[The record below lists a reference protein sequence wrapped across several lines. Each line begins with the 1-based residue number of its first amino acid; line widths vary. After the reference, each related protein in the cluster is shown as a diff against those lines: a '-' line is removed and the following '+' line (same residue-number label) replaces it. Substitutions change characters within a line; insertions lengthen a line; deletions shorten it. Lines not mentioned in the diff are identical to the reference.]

1 MAQTSAVYDRPKSE
15 GKTAQRNAGQG
26 RRRQDRAEEGNTWQK
41 QAQTL
46 DQASLGGSATLA
58 EQDMPND
65 KLKSQLQL
73 LLVQHVGG

>member
-1 MAQTSAVYDRPKSE
+1 MIGQVQKAK
-15 GKTAQRNAGQG
+15 QRK
-26 RRRQDRAEEGNTWQK
+26 RTQDRAEEGDTWQK

-46 DQASLGGSATLA
+46 DQASLQSSTTLA

-73 LLVQHVGG
+73 LLVQFGGRGVQP

>member
-1 MAQTSAVYDRPKSE
+1 MTGQN
-15 GKTAQRNAGQG
+15 QRAKQRKGT
-26 RRRQDRAEEGNTWQK
+26 QDRAEEGNTWQK

-46 DQASLGGSATLA
+46 DRASLGGSATLA
-58 EQDMPND
+58 EQHMPND